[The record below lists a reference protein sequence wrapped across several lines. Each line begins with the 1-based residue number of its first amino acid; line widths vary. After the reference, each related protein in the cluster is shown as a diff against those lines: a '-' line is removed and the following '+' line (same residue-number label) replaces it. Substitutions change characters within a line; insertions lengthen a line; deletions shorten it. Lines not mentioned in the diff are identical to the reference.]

1 VKTFICAK
9 SQAVVINGDVVVT
22 VSDILDEE
30 VLLAFDVPEWVE
42 VFPEEESD
50 GAETMPP
57 RPR

>member
-30 VLLAFDVPEWVE
+30 VLLAVDAPEWVE
-42 VFPEEESD
+42 VFPEEEPD
-50 GAETMPP
+50 GAQTMPP

>member
-22 VSDILDEE
+22 VNDILEEE
-30 VLLAFDVPEWVE
+30 VVLAFDAPEWVE